1 MRDLKF
7 MSDENVSI
15 SKDTIDLIY
24 KIAGTEK
31 PEIISDE
38 TLRLALCVI
47 EKKLSDAESLDIIP
61 HDANHED
68 NYSEEQWQKDL
79 AMAGFGDARKML
91 VVDDIGVVTYQLKI
105 LFQKIGFEVDTAK
118 DIFSAAKLIRK
129 SVYDFIIMDLF
140 VSTEREGFLLLDE
153 TKKTIVQKGLKTKIV
168 VITASSK
175 GEHKVKCLN
184 RGANM
189 FLQKDTGWQDELIKF
204 VSAN

>member
-1 MRDLKF
+1 
-7 MSDENVSI
+7 MSEENILV

-24 KIAGTEK
+24 KIAGTQK
-31 PEIISDE
+31 PETVSDE

-47 EKKLSDAESLDIIP
+47 EKKLSDAESLDIVP
-61 HDANHED
+61 PQEHDD
-68 NYSEEQWQKDL
+68 SYSEERWQKDL
-79 AMAGFGDARKML
+79 AMAGFGNKRKIL

-118 DIFSAAKLIRK
+118 DIYSAAKLIK
-129 SVYDFIIMDLF
+129 QNIYDLIVMDLF

-175 GEHKVKCLN
+175 GEHKVKCTN
-184 RGANM
+184 RGANIY
-189 FLQKDTGWQDELIKF
+189 LQKDTGWQDELIKF

>member
-1 MRDLKF
+1 MN
-7 MSDENVSI
+7 DENVQI
-15 SKDTIDLIY
+15 GRDTVDLIY
-24 KIAGTEK
+24 KIAGTQK
-31 PEIISDE
+31 PEVVSDE
-38 TLRLALCVI
+38 TIKIALCVI

-61 HDANHED
+61 QPLEGDD
-68 NYSEEQWQKDL
+68 SYSEEDWKRDL
-79 AMAGFGDARKML
+79 AAAGLGDKRKIL

-105 LFQKIGFEVDTAK
+105 LFQKMGFEVDTAK
-118 DIFSAAKLIRK
+118 DIYGAAKLIRK

-153 TKKTIVQKGLKTKIV
+153 TKKIIMQNNLKTKII

-189 FLQKDTGWQDELIKF
+189 FLQKDTGWQDELVKF
-204 VSAN
+204 ISTN

>member
-1 MRDLKF
+1 
-7 MSDENVSI
+7 MSDENISI
-15 SKDTIDLIY
+15 SNETIDLIY
-24 KIAGTEK
+24 KIAGTQK
-31 PEIISDE
+31 PEVVSDE
-38 TLRLALCVI
+38 VIKLALCVI
-47 EKKLSDAESLDIIP
+47 EKKLTDAQSLDIIP
-61 HDANHED
+61 QEPPED
-68 NYSEEQWQKDL
+68 ESYTNEQWQKGM
-79 AMAGFGDARKML
+79 AMAGFGDKRKIL

-118 DIFSAAKLIRK
+118 DIYSAAKLVRK
-129 SVYDFIIMDLF
+129 SVYDFIVMDLF

-153 TKKTIVQKGLKTKIV
+153 TKKVIVQNNLKTKII

-204 VSAN
+204 VSTN

>member
-1 MRDLKF
+1 
-7 MSDENVSI
+7 MSEENVSI
-15 SKDTIDLIY
+15 SNETIDLIY
-24 KIAGTEK
+24 KIAETQK
-31 PEIISDE
+31 PEKVTDE
-38 TLRLALCVI
+38 LIKIALCVI
-47 EKKLSDAESLDIIP
+47 EKKLSDAQSLDIVP
-61 HDANHED
+61 SAPEEEG
-68 NYSEEQWQKDL
+68 YSEEQWQKDM
-79 AMAGFGDARKML
+79 AMAGFGDKRKIL

-118 DIFSAAKLIRK
+118 DIYSAAKLVRK
-129 SVYDFIIMDLF
+129 SVYDFIVMDLF

-153 TKKTIVQKGLKTKIV
+153 TKKVIVQNNLKTKII

-204 VSAN
+204 VSTN

>member
-1 MRDLKF
+1 
-7 MSDENVSI
+7 MSDENVQI
-15 SKDTIDLIY
+15 SRDTIDLIY
-24 KIAGTEK
+24 KIAGTQK
-31 PEIISDE
+31 PEVVSDE
-38 TLRLALCVI
+38 TLKIALCVI
-47 EKKLSDAESLDIIP
+47 EKRLNDAESLDIIP
-61 HDANHED
+61 QPPEGDDSYSDED
-68 NYSEEQWQKDL
+68 WKKDL
-79 AMAGFGDARKML
+79 AMAGFGNKRKLL

-118 DIFSAAKLIRK
+118 DIYSAAKLIRK

-153 TKKTIVQKGLKTKIV
+153 TKKIIVQNNLKTKII

-189 FLQKDTGWQDELIKF
+189 FLQKDTGWQDELVKY

>member
-1 MRDLKF
+1 
-7 MSDENVSI
+7 MSDENVQI
-15 SKDTIDLIY
+15 SRDTIDLIY
-24 KIAGTEK
+24 KIAGTQK
-31 PEIISDE
+31 PEVVSDE
-38 TLRLALCVI
+38 TLKIALCVI
-47 EKKLSDAESLDIIP
+47 EKRLNDAESLDIIP
-61 HDANHED
+61 QPPEGDDSYSDED
-68 NYSEEQWQKDL
+68 WKKDL
-79 AMAGFGDARKML
+79 AMAGFGNKRKLL

-118 DIFSAAKLIRK
+118 DIYSAAKLIRK

-153 TKKTIVQKGLKTKIV
+153 TKKIIMQNNLKTKII

-189 FLQKDTGWQDELIKF
+189 FLQKDTGWQDELVKF
-204 VSAN
+204 ISTN

>member
-1 MRDLKF
+1 
-7 MSDENVSI
+7 MSDENISI
-15 SKDTIDLIY
+15 SNETIDLIY
-24 KIAGTEK
+24 KIAGTQK
-31 PEIISDE
+31 PEIVSDE
-38 TLRLALCVI
+38 VIKLALCVI
-47 EKKLSDAESLDIIP
+47 EKKLTDAQSLDIIP
-61 HDANHED
+61 QEPPED
-68 NYSEEQWQKDL
+68 ESYTNEQWQKDM
-79 AMAGFGDARKML
+79 AMAGFGDKRKIL

-118 DIFSAAKLIRK
+118 DIYSAAKLVRK
-129 SVYDFIIMDLF
+129 SIYDFIVMDLF

-153 TKKTIVQKGLKTKIV
+153 TKKVIVQNNLKTKII

-204 VSAN
+204 VSTN

>member
-1 MRDLKF
+1 
-7 MSDENVSI
+7 MSEENVSI
-15 SKDTIDLIY
+15 SNETIDLIY
-24 KIAGTEK
+24 KIAGTQK
-31 PEIISDE
+31 PEIVSDE
-38 TLRLALCVI
+38 VIKLALCVI
-47 EKKLSDAESLDIIP
+47 EKKLTDAQSLDIIP
-61 HDANHED
+61 QEPPED
-68 NYSEEQWQKDL
+68 ESYTNEQWQKDM
-79 AMAGFGDARKML
+79 AMAGFGDKRKIL

-118 DIFSAAKLIRK
+118 DIYSAAKLVRK
-129 SVYDFIIMDLF
+129 SVYDFIVMDLF

-153 TKKTIVQKGLKTKIV
+153 TKKVIVQNNLKTKII

-204 VSAN
+204 VSTN